1 MKAIEIKEKRK
12 KLGLTQKELANLIGV
27 SVQTVNGYE
36 NGKEIPTTKY
46 QILDTILNK
55 EEINYM
61 INEPPELYILNSGT
75 YKKIEEIKEII
86 KEREKII
93 TLSTE
98 NSIIEH
104 QTEMIKLL
112 QIQIEMLK
120 KSIKNVELENK

>member
-75 YKKIEEIKEII
+75 HKKIEQIQEII

-93 TLSTE
+93 TLSKE

-104 QTEMIKLL
+104 QKELIKLL
-112 QIQIEMLK
+112 HFQIEQLK
-120 KSIKNVELENK
+120 KSIKNVESNN